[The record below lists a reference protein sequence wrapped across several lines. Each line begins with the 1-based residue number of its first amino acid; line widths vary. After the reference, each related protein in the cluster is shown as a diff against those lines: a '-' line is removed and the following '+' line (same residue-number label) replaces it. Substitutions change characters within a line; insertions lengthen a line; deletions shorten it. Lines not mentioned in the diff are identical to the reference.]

1 MLFCSILI
9 FKDAISAII
18 FDKYFHVC
26 AVNVPT
32 EWRAWKFSFSCLLLK
47 SVPQVSGIFLPQ
59 LRCSAACCQ
68 ANPRG
73 RRRQTACISKHQSPT
88 ETLSPKWIRNSWG
101 RYLRS
106 GAWINLFRV
115 TPATP
120 SWDNKAL
127 PSPPCF
133 LILKKGGGGGRRTET
148 KPYF

>member
-9 FKDAISAII
+9 FKDSISVII
-18 FDKYFHVC
+18 FNKYFHVC

-32 EWRAWKFSFSCLLLK
+32 EWRARKFSFSCLLQK
-47 SVPQVSGIFLPQ
+47 SVPQVSGIFLPH

-73 RRRQTACISKHQSPT
+73 RRQQTAYIFKHQSPT
-88 ETLSPKWIRNSWG
+88 ETLSTKWIRNSRG
-101 RYLRS
+101 KYLCS
-106 GAWINLFRV
+106 GVQINLFWV

-120 SWDNKAL
+120 SWDNKAF

-133 LILKKGGGGGRRTET
+133 LTPQKGGKAHWNET
-148 KPYF
+148 NF